1 MERAASSH
9 SHFVALSP
17 GRGLATVTVREVILR
32 AFDKERRIDAIAL
45 LDRVRLDCGFQAMA
59 SVQPILERLEEEG
72 LIESEPTDSHRRRW
86 FHSLV
91 KRKRTETGDRDVEC

>member
-1 MERAASSH
+1 M
-9 SHFVALSP
+9 
-17 GRGLATVTVREVILR
+17 TVREVILR
-32 AFDKERRIDAIAL
+32 AFHEEDRLDAIAL

-91 KRKRTETGDRDVEC
+91 KRKRTENGGRDAKTTTHA